1 MKKSYILTFAISL
14 VVLLTIAVVALMLL
28 LPQQSTVIDSSLS
41 KYDSIK
47 KSDFV
52 YEKTKD
58 ITKDALVHE
67 YTITGEEMDKFRN
80 NQQYVSGNSDPFTPS
95 NVTIS
100 NSGNNNTTNNKNN
113 NGSNNSSNT
122 TNNNS
127 SSTSTSNSTS
137 NSNTSSSN
145 ETTQKITNSN
155 GGQANPPST
164 NK

>member
-1 MKKSYILTFAISL
+1 MKKTYILTFAISL
-14 VVLLTIAVVALMLL
+14 VVLVTITVVALMIL
-28 LPQQSTVIDSSLS
+28 LPQQSTVIDASLA

-58 ITKDALVHE
+58 ITRDALVHE

-80 NQQYVSGNSDPFTPS
+80 EQKYVSGNSDPFTPS
-95 NVTIS
+95 NVSAS
-100 NSGNNNTTNNKNN
+100 NNN
-113 NGSNNSSNT
+113 NGKPT
-122 TNNNS
+122 TNNNGNNVS
-127 SSTSTSNSTS
+127 SSTNTNTNTNTNTS
-137 NSNTSSSN
+137 NSNTSNSN
-145 ETTQKITNSN
+145 TTTQKITNSN